1 MHGNNFPS
9 DNEALPSDT
18 QSFQGLSRLT
28 SYHLHPPPASYQQFE
43 VGQPVS
49 IQQAAPTQ
57 SESTPQPSDLGRALD
72 GSMQMLLE
80 ASEDEEEDDENVE
93 EEEEPDKIKEA
104 RAALRAKYEA
114 LSANEIRKEFTN
126 RELRLKSGMKKGER
140 VDILVRI
147 DLAAKFFGNVV
158 LGDVNGSSKKKKV
171 GARTKHCMY
180 RLLNILFSDEF
191 AARFSQSGNKAPRIL
206 EPSTIGTI
214 SGKTSELLL
223 CRDIR
228 RATR

>member
-18 QSFQGLSRLT
+18 QSFQGLERLT

-57 SESTPQPSDLGRALD
+57 SESTPQPSDLGRAQH

-80 ASEDEEEDDENVE
+80 ASKDEEEDDENVE

-114 LSANEIRKEFTN
+114 LSANEIRKECTN

-147 DLAAKFFGNVV
+147 DLAANFFGNVV

-191 AARFSQSGNKAPRIL
+191 AVRFSQSGNKAPRADL
-206 EPSTIGTI
+206 DT
-214 SGKTSELLL
+214 
-223 CRDIR
+223 
-228 RATR
+228 RAINDRSDF